1 MYIVMFQND
10 RLFVFVFHLQIIYR
24 YYLVMAKSLKSLTR
38 IYDMLKFSLQ
48 ALFTIF
54 LTLSLASA
62 LDRETDVALAS
73 ISHEQTH

>member
-1 MYIVMFQND
+1 MFQND

-24 YYLVMAKSLKSLTR
+24 YYLVMDKSLKSLTR
-38 IYDMLKFSLQ
+38 IYDMLKFLLQ
-48 ALFTIF
+48 ALFTLF

-73 ISHEQTH
+73 ISHEQTY